1 MDGAIAANTPLR
13 LAVELGAARIVV
25 LPTGYAC
32 ALQGPPKGVIGRTLH
47 AVTLLIAWQL
57 MQELEALPHDIQV
70 HMAPALC
77 PLDVSPYDF
86 SAAPRLIERATETT
100 RAWIAEGGLDRRAHA
115 HELSA
120 HHH

>member
-1 MDGAIAANTPLR
+1 M
-13 LAVELGAARIVV
+13 